1 MTELNPFQVMMCA
14 IKGAEVSEDDVK
26 KVSPF
31 LMCKWLSGNPNTIQ
45 AANFFNTHPNVPIE
59 TIFKSVQR
67 SFKGRIRF
75 IQYPKN
81 TNQKASKDVE
91 YLSEYYNIRQELA
104 YDYLKYI
111 SDEQLNH
118 IREVMK
124 NKYR

>member
-14 IKGAEVSEDDVK
+14 IKDGEVSDDDIK

-31 LMCKWLSGNPNTIQ
+31 LMCKWLSGNSNTIQ

-59 TIFKSVQR
+59 TIFISVQR
-67 SFKGRIRF
+67 SFKGKVRY

-81 TNQKASKDVE
+81 ATQKASKDVE
-91 YLSEYYNIRQELA
+91 YLSEYYNIRQDLA